1 MTASELLESYQKSVR
16 HLLLSQGQLQEV
28 ESWTGTGTDQ
38 AREKA
43 RQKVDLAS
51 AATAAARDRIITV
64 IDSLPELQA
73 AVIQER
79 YLHLGRFGHFQT
91 WEEIAGSL
99 CYGTDYIRHVH
110 SKALKSIGTILE
122 TGTLDT

>member
-1 MTASELLESYQKSVR
+1 MNCWNHIRSQSGICYYVR
-16 HLLLSQGQLQEV
+16 DSFKRLKAGQEP
-28 ESWTGTGTDQ
+28 E
-38 AREKA
+38 
-43 RQKVDLAS
+43 
-51 AATAAARDRIITV
+51 RIITV

-79 YLHLGRFGHFQT
+79 YLHLRRFGHFQR

-99 CYGTDYIRHVH
+99 CYGADYIRQVH
-110 SKALKSIGTILE
+110 SKALKNIETILE